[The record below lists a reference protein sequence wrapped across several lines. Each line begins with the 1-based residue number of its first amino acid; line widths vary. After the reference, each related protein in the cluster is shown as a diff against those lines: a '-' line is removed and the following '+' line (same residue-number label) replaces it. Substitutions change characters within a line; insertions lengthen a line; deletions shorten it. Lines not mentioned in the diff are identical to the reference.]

1 MAEQLSRAEQ
11 VKDPARKDYLDRAG
25 PDDPQVLD
33 GAFALR
39 EDRRSCR
46 EELDLGRVR
55 DALDVGLLQRVER
68 GMRAQERD
76 DVRQRSRMARRALL
90 VASVD

>member
-11 VKDPARKDYLDRAG
+11 VKDPAREDYLDRAG

-33 GAFALR
+33 RAVALR

-55 DALDVGLLQRVER
+55 DALDLGLLQGVER

-76 DVRQRSRMARRALL
+76 DVSQRGRMARRALPIE
-90 VASVD
+90 SVD